1 MGGHVPPPQVLGYQ
15 LTLFG
20 PRGADYARHI
30 TTGPLPILKGVGLRL
45 EPGIFHIPLEMF
57 LVSDVWLIFAFIA
70 KWVWPKNANFFMRKK
85 KSRQN
90 NRPQFQNRVYC
101 YRRCVLSPSVLYF
114 IAILSSHQFTSIN
127 FITGCLI
134 RYACLNS
141 RLTVFVSCLQ
151 RLLVVSRLRL
161 RTLAWRSLAIIR
173 RLLIHSRASRQ
184 FIACE
189 IF

>member
-1 MGGHVPPPQVLGYQ
+1 MS
-15 LTLFG
+15 LTKKCQFF
-20 PRGADYARHI
+20 YAEKEKPSKYI
-30 TTGPLPILKGVGLRL
+30 
-45 EPGIFHIPLEMF
+45 
-57 LVSDVWLIFAFIA
+57 
-70 KWVWPKNANFFMRKK
+70 
-85 KSRQN
+85 
-90 NRPQFQNRVYC
+90 RPQFQNRVYC

-114 IAILSSHQFTSIN
+114 IAILSCRRFISIN

-134 RYACLNS
+134 RYTCLNS

-173 RLLIHSRASRQ
+173 RLLIHSRASHQ

-189 IF
+189 IFYEYPMVWYCLNFSLLRVRFCQKVLMLLSYLQRDERFMYFPVCTVRAPF